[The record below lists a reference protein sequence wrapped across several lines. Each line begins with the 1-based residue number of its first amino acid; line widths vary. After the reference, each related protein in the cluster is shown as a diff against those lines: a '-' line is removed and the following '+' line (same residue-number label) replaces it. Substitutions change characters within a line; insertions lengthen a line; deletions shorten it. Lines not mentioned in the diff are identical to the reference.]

1 MCFHLLNLYISR
13 IEEVEDDFFWCIHVH
28 NIPHAHQRMLE
39 SEKAPESVNVR
50 VKTCTGAQCVFEG
63 LMYSQDISPEVPS
76 VMRLQI
82 LTDSTLPS

>member
-1 MCFHLLNLYISR
+1 M
-13 IEEVEDDFFWCIHVH
+13 IEEVEDDFFFGAFMCIIYHMLH
-28 NIPHAHQRMLE
+28 HAHQRVLE

-76 VMRLQI
+76 VTHLQI